1 MTPEKQDDDPKPEIA
16 GTKSDMASKAT
27 NSPRPVNGSAPAA
40 NGSTLRVGA
49 DGDGSQDT
57 YGEGSIQIL
66 EGLEAVRKRPG
77 MYIGDT
83 SDGTGL
89 HHLVFE
95 VVDNSI
101 DEALAGFCDDIV
113 VTIHTD
119 NSISVTDNGRGIP
132 TGVKMDDKHEP
143 KRSAAEI
150 ALTEL
155 HAGGKF
161 NQNSY
166 KVSGGL
172 HGVGVSCVNGLSRW
186 LRLTVRREGQAHFM
200 EFRQG
205 VPQDR
210 EIEVRDGFE
219 TSPMKITGET
229 EKRGTEVHFLP
240 DLEIFSNIDFH
251 YDILSKRLR
260 ELSFLNT
267 GVRIRLVDERNNKSD
282 DFAFAGGVKGFVEFI
297 NTGKKVLHP
306 NVFYAS
312 GQKGSD
318 QGSIIS
324 AEVAMQWND
333 GYSENVLCFT
343 NNIPQRDGG
352 THLTGLRAAMTRVIN
367 KYIEDHELA
376 KKAKVEVT
384 GDDMREGLTCVLS
397 VKVPEPKFSSQTK
410 DKLVS
415 SEVRAP
421 VEDVVGRSL
430 GDYLA
435 ENPNDAKIICG
446 KIVDAAR
453 AREAARKAREL
464 TRRKGVLDGMGLP
477 GKLADCQEKDPALCE
492 IYVVEGDSA
501 GGSAKQGRDRKFQA
515 ILPLRGKILNVE
527 KARYEK
533 LITSNEILTLIT
545 ALGTGIGKGTGGDD
559 FNVEKLRYH
568 RIIIMTDADVDG
580 AHIRTL
586 LLTFLFRQMPEL
598 VERGHIYIAQPP
610 LYKVK
615 FGKDEQ
621 YLKDGHELDAYLMRV
636 ALKDARLE
644 TGIASEGSV
653 AAVLQGDTLEALA
666 QKYVV
671 AKNVVERLSSWMDV
685 DALRAIANGLA
696 LDLDTLEAAEA
707 SASALQAA
715 LRDAEVAAEFD
726 ARSDKHILRISR
738 LHHGNVKS
746 SVITADF
753 VHGADYEALSHAGLT
768 FKGLVGKNAIVK
780 RGEGERQKEAR
791 VGDFREAMAWLLVQ
805 AEAAVARQRYKG
817 LGEMNPGQL
826 WETTMDPAVRRLLR
840 VQLDDAIEA
849 DRVFTMLMGDE
860 VEPRRQFIENNALRV
875 ANIDV

>member
-1 MTPEKQDDDPKPEIA
+1 MTADNTQPEPTE
-16 GTKSDMASKAT
+16 
-27 NSPRPVNGSAPAA
+27 
-40 NGSTLRVGA
+40 NGSTGNGEPVVQKIDTNQAGA
-49 DGDGSQDT
+49 SES
-57 YGEGSIQIL
+57 YGEGSITIL

-101 DEALAGFCDDIV
+101 DEALAGHCDDIV
-113 VTIHTD
+113 VTIHSD

-172 HGVGVSCVNGLSRW
+172 HGVGVSCVNALSKK
-186 LRLTVRREGQAHFM
+186 LRLTVRREGKVHVL
-200 EFRQG
+200 EFSRGFVQNRIIETVDG
-205 VPQDR
+205 V
-210 EIEVRDGFE
+210 EV
-219 TSPMKITGET
+219 SPMKITGET
-229 EKRGTEVHFLP
+229 DKRGTEVHFLP
-240 DLEIFSNIDFH
+240 DTEIFKENNDFH
-251 YDILSKRLR
+251 YEILAKRLR
-260 ELSFLNT
+260 ELSFLNN
-267 GVRIRLVDERNNKSD
+267 GVRIRLKDERSGKED
-282 DFAFAGGVKGFVEFI
+282 DFSGAGGVRGFVEFI
-297 NTGKKVLHP
+297 NKGKTVLHP
-306 NVFYAS
+306 TSFYAA
-312 GQKGSD
+312 GERP
-318 QGSIIS
+318 
-324 AEVAMQWND
+324 AETYGGIPGTHIGVEVSMQWNS
-333 GYSENVLCFT
+333 GYTEQVLCFT

-367 KYIEDHELA
+367 KYIEENDFA

-384 GDDMREGLTCVLS
+384 GDDMREGLCCVLS

-421 VEDVVGRSL
+421 VEDIVGKL
-430 GDYLA
+430 LTDYLQERPA
-435 ENPNDAKIICG
+435 DAKIICG
-446 KIVDAAR
+446 KIVEAAR
-453 AREAARKAREL
+453 AREAARKAREM

-492 IYVVEGDSA
+492 IYIVEGDSA

-533 LITSNEILTLIT
+533 LLTSNEILTLIT
-545 ALGTGIGKGTGGDD
+545 ALGTGIGKAGGSTGNDD
-559 FNVEKLRYH
+559 FDVSKLRYH

-586 LLTFLFRQMPEL
+586 LLTFFYRQMPEL

-615 FGKDEQ
+615 AGKEEL
-621 YLKDGHELDAYLMRV
+621 YLKDAPALDGFLLRI
-636 ALKDARLE
+636 ALNHASVF
-644 TGIASEGSV
+644 TGNAGEQTLS
-653 AAVLQGDTLEALA
+653 GDTLAELARKHQIAESVIARLGNFMDAEAL
-666 QKYVV
+666 
-671 AKNVVERLSSWMDV
+671 RS
-685 DALRAIANGLA
+685 IADGVSLK
-696 LDLDTLEAAEA
+696 LDTVAEAEA
-707 SASALQAA
+707 SAVQLQAK
-715 LRDAEVAAEFD
+715 LRELNTTGAPAEVAGEFD
-726 ARSDKHILRISR
+726 VRTDKPLLRISR
-738 LHHGNVKS
+738 RHHGNIKS
-746 SVITADF
+746 SVITQDF
-753 VHGADYEALSHAGLT
+753 VHGADYAALAEAAETFRGLLGEGA
-768 FKGLVGKNAIVK
+768 KVM
-780 RGEGERQKEAR
+780 RGEGEKRKEEK
-791 VGDFREAMAWLLVQ
+791 VGDFRQAMKWLISEA
-805 AEAAVARQRYKG
+805 ERSTSRQRYKG
-817 LGEMNPGQL
+817 LGEMNPEQL
-826 WETTMDPAVRRLLR
+826 WETTMDPNVRRLLR
-840 VQLDDAIEA
+840 VQIDDAIEA

-860 VEPRRQFIENNALRV
+860 VEPRRDFIETNALR
-875 ANIDV
+875 AGNIDV

>member
-1 MTPEKQDDDPKPEIA
+1 MTD
-16 GTKSDMASKAT
+16 AT
-27 NSPRPVNGSAPAA
+27 NEQPKQPGTPA
-40 NGSTLRVGA
+40 
-49 DGDGSQDT
+49 DT
-57 YGEGSIQIL
+57 GYGEGSIQIL

-101 DEALAGFCDDIV
+101 DEALAGHCDDIV

-119 NSISVTDNGRGIP
+119 NSISVIDNGRGIP

-172 HGVGVSCVNGLSRW
+172 HGVGVSCVNALSKW
-186 LRLTVRREGQAHFM
+186 LRLQVRREGKVHFI
-200 EFRQG
+200 EFRKG

-210 EIEVRDGFE
+210 VLEQRDGFE
-219 TSPMKITGET
+219 ISPMKVIGET

-240 DLEIFSNIDFH
+240 DDEIFNNIDFH
-251 YDILSKRLR
+251 YDVLAKRLR
-260 ELSFLNT
+260 ELSFLNN
-267 GVRIRLVDERNNKSD
+267 GVKIKLVDERNAKEDN
-282 DFAFAGGVKGFVEFI
+282 FAFAGGVKGFVEFI
-297 NTGKKVLHP
+297 NQGKKILHP
-306 NVFYAS
+306 NVFHAMGEKMS
-312 GQKGSD
+312 EQSTNIGV
-318 QGSIIS
+318 
-324 AEVAMQWND
+324 EVAMQWND
-333 GYSENVLCFT
+333 SYSENVLCFT

-367 KYIEDHELA
+367 KYIEDNELA
-376 KKAKVEVT
+376 KKAKVEVS
-384 GDDMREGLTCVLS
+384 GDDMREGLACVVS

-421 VEDVVGRSL
+421 VEDIVGRL
-430 GDYLA
+430 LTDWLL

-446 KIVDAAR
+446 KIVEAAR
-453 AREAARKAREL
+453 AREAARKAREM
-464 TRRKGVLDGMGLP
+464 TRRKGVLDGLGLP

-492 IYVVEGDSA
+492 IYIVEGDSA

-533 LITSNEILTLIT
+533 LLASNEILTLIT
-545 ALGTGIGKGTGGDD
+545 ALGTGIGKTGSGGDD
-559 FNVEKLRYH
+559 FNPDKLRYH

-586 LLTFLFRQMPEL
+586 LLTFFYRQMPEL

-615 FGKDEQ
+615 QGKNEQ
-621 YLKDGHELDAYLMRV
+621 YLKDAHELDAYMLKV
-636 ALKDARLE
+636 ALNDAHLY
-644 TGIASEGSV
+644 TGINDTTLKGEAFEQL
-653 AAVLQGDTLEALA
+653 ARQYVLAENVISRLANWMDGEALR
-666 QKYVV
+666 V
-671 AKNVVERLSSWMDV
+671 L
-685 DALRAIANGLA
+685 ANGVEINM
-696 LDLDTLEAAEA
+696 DTKDQAEA
-707 SASALQAA
+707 SAASLKAA
-715 LRDAEVAAEFD
+715 LHGAEVEAAYDE
-726 ARSDKHILRISR
+726 RTDKHVLRISR
-738 LHHGNVKS
+738 KHHGNTKS
-746 SVITADF
+746 SIISADF
-753 VHGADYEALSHAGLT
+753 VHGADYEVLSTAGKT
-768 FKGLVGKNAIVK
+768 FKGLLGAEAVIR
-780 RGEGERQKEAR
+780 RGEGDKQKEQK
-791 VGDFREAMAWLLVQ
+791 VTDFRQAMQWLMSQ
-805 AEAAVARQRYKG
+805 AENSVGRQRYKG
-817 LGEMNPGQL
+817 LGEMNPAQL
-826 WETTMDPAVRRLLR
+826 WETTMDPTVRRLLR
-840 VQLDDAIEA
+840 VQIEDAIEA

-860 VEPRRQFIENNALRV
+860 VEPRRDFIESNALRA